1 MPRPASVWPLHGGP
15 GQPDPTASLTP
26 LALAPTGPMQLLVE
40 DWLADRP
47 AAVLKMVIQVRRCH
61 TLRVLAP
68 AWLLWR

>member
-1 MPRPASVWPLHGGP
+1 
-15 GQPDPTASLTP
+15 
-26 LALAPTGPMQLLVE
+26 MQLLVE